1 MGGRPVT
8 LGAYPATQCPV
19 RTHHAFDP
27 NITLMPA
34 EQPPAIQ
41 EAIDAGLA
49 FEQTLFDDI
58 ASSHPDRFCLVDQDS
73 GRRAAVQQNL
83 IHASDAPESA
93 ERELAL
99 WFG

>member
-49 FEQTLFDDI
+49 FE
-58 ASSHPDRFCLVDQDS
+58 HRH
-73 GRRAAVQQNL
+73 RAARETQLAGEQQTDRARSHDH
-83 IHASDAPESA
+83 IAVH
-93 ERELAL
+93 
-99 WFG
+99 